1 MNEQTFDNSR
11 DNGNS
16 LSRSDSSNMILAEE
30 CPGFKY
36 YIPATRTRTGEP
48 QNIHESIKEGPPS
61 EGFHKD
67 FYWIVKVGDPSGE
80 TREPIQVT
88 ADLSVDDLG
97 EFSMGPLKISLPEQ
111 GPNGGSSGQSD
122 SASGKLPPGFYCA
135 TLSYDNIDYKKNA
148 NKAFLEFS
156 LNASPGKAVPEDN
169 EDNAGDCERDDCD
182 CQKGAQNENTT
193 QPGGEEGAPASRKIR
208 SAEWASSSGGK
219 NITATISKNN
229 MLWQANF
236 GTFRGMGGVP
246 GGMLEITAKNF
257 SETAWSIHSL
267 AYNHPMA
274 SRLEKPSGSSYIGQP
289 NTMVKVVS
297 GTSKHHYLIG
307 GDGNSIFGAGVSTG
321 TTTSARV
328 QYGSSGETSH
338 IEFKT
343 HTKSSTI
350 YSTVSGMPSSYN
362 TWSGKQISSSE
373 FARYLDI
380 VKAEDGS
387 LRQIWNL
394 WDGVANIENISENGY
409 SIALYLPNQVGVKDN
424 STGLYQLTGEPF
436 KSFDIGPNEE
446 RDRII
451 VTERAAGRPPYVVSW
466 WQAGGAWSM
475 SKGTGEDEIVTL
487 VEREE
492 LGGNRY
498 RLTAK
503 VKRGM
508 EGEVVSCTSE
518 TFSKTD
524 EGTQRNDKTMAYGSP
539 ISRKTT
545 YSYDDAG
552 RGNVVDKNASTKD
565 NIWSSGYDTHS
576 RPTVSY
582 EPWAGGTRKAIYTY
596 YKDGDFYDSDIDH
609 QRIALVKEGNATQYR
624 RINYKYSTV
633 NHVRRV
639 EKRTTALGSGKT
651 QFEATETWLGTA
663 PNPHAQGRIKFHRDI
678 NGVQTAYTYE
688 PNNSYGSLYKVT
700 KETQVSGKAV
710 HGQSTRQIRYV
721 SAQGNDMRIEDY
733 VLLSNGTWKL
743 VEAMDYEYDCENRW
757 IKRTRANGR
766 ITEREMMC
774 CGPLWERDEDGIL
787 TTYSYNTA
795 RQLVEVIRSA
805 TETTPEMI
813 TSYTRDA
820 MDRILETRVDIGP
833 MTTITRTS
841 YDLLGR
847 RVSYTDKLGRVT
859 TYSYSEDGLTTT
871 ETTPTGAT
879 LITRKHADG
888 TLLEQSGTGQR
899 HLIYMVEALKNGV
912 RTTISTPSPEGSAGI
927 VLSRET
933 VDGFG
938 QTVKKELPNTEG
950 GWIVTDYVYNEKGQ
964 KTQEQT
970 VGLAPILYDY
980 DTMGNLIRETVK
992 LDDSPTKLNSRITE
1006 WAVSFEDGSDGVYLK
1021 ETSTIYTPEGAPVR
1035 TSEISLISSTHATLA
1050 GKTVI
1055 RDTRGNEG
1063 VTWTEYST
1071 SAKRIIK
1078 RQTPASNTMA
1088 EDVLI
1093 DGFLISGTD
1102 LAGVAT
1108 THARIYTEHG
1118 LTLINTD
1125 VRGNATILEQDVA
1138 GRSVK
1143 VTNAM
1148 GGVTTTSY
1156 DPATGKPSFVT
1167 DALGNTVCFSYDCRG
1182 RKIAE
1187 YGTGVQPA
1195 LYAYDDADNVVSL
1208 TTFRAGEEAIVS
1220 DPTERTDGDTTT
1232 WRYDASTGLLLSKTY
1247 ADGTSANYEYDSMN
1261 RLERSINPRSL
1272 AAIRTYAPL
1281 TGELLSVICDDSST
1295 TQTPPVTYSYNY
1307 LGMPVSV
1314 SDGSGTR
1321 EFIYNQY
1328 NELEAEKMQGLVS
1341 CVLSNTRDSLG
1352 RAAGY
1357 SLLCGEETVQAV
1369 SYGYDT
1375 KGRLGNVSMDGLEA
1389 PFNYGYN
1396 VNHGLLETLS
1406 YPNTLKRWYTREEK
1420 RNLLIKVDYLRPGG
1434 QNYPAKVDYTY
1445 DILGR
1450 PMTKMDYFN
1459 TPNPDLTHNYTYNE
1473 RGELVADA
1481 MSRGGTYSYVYDN
1494 MGNRITGREGTADSS
1509 VYASNELNQY
1519 VSIIEGTQT
1528 PFLPEYDLE
1537 GNQTKVKTAT
1547 GEWSVT
1553 YNAFNQAIEFVQGE
1567 MRIECLYD
1575 YLHRRVEKSVY
1586 NGENLVSRKRFIYKD
1601 YLQIAELDAA
1611 NADETVLPILKKTY
1625 LWDPVETTATRILA
1639 MRNYDGMGSN
1649 PENLYFTHDRMKN
1662 AIALFGSKA
1671 GRRALYEY
1679 APYGAVIK
1687 AEGDMALVNPF
1698 RFSSEYHDDE
1708 LGMVYY
1714 NYRYLNPL
1722 DGRWINR
1729 DFVSVSGVINEYV
1742 FNDNF
1747 VSGYTDILGL
1757 SPDYKP
1763 YLCNGSTLPP
1773 SALGSSQTPSQPSY
1787 PKADDI
1793 LQNIDRKYDKNGD
1806 GEVDECF
1813 SEKFAKALEQ
1823 LANDPSVN
1831 NYNDFLQA
1839 LSDGSEKGDFV
1850 NQVSEKLAKDLN
1862 KEMKTGSKLFNNVDN
1877 LFNGDKDATLKRLMH
1892 GNTPR
1897 NQKNVGF
1904 KPEMAANGANN
1915 ARHFAWALHEGQLGA
1930 RAAQLM
1936 DFAESLIRSGAR
1948 QQECEAEVE
1957 SDRAAAGAAKD
1968 LSKVFKSH
1976 YFDKDTWNKN
1986 KSKIAD
1992 TWRKRFCQEK

>member
-16 LSRSDSSNMILAEE
+16 ISRSDSSNMILAEE
-30 CPGFKY
+30 YPGFKY

-80 TREPIQVT
+80 TREPVQVT

-122 SASGKLPPGFYCA
+122 SASGKLLPGFYCA

-182 CQKGAQNENTT
+182 CQKGSQNENTT

-321 TTTSARV
+321 TTTSARF
-328 QYGSSGETSH
+328 QYGSSGEPPH

-362 TWSGKQISSSE
+362 SWSGKQISSSE

-409 SIALYLPNQVGVKDN
+409 SIALYLPNQVGAKDN

-436 KSFDIGPNEE
+436 KSFNIGPNEE

-466 WQAGGAWSM
+466 WQTGGAWSM

-524 EGTQRNDKTMAYGSP
+524 EGTQRNDKTMAYGSS

-639 EKRTTALGSGKT
+639 EKRTTALGSDKT

-847 RVSYTDKLGRVT
+847 RVSYTDKLGR
-859 TYSYSEDGLTTT
+859 G
-871 ETTPTGAT
+871 
-879 LITRKHADG
+879 
-888 TLLEQSGTGQR
+888 
-899 HLIYMVEALKNGV
+899 
-912 RTTISTPSPEGSAGI
+912 
-927 VLSRET
+927 
-933 VDGFG
+933 
-938 QTVKKELPNTEG
+938 
-950 GWIVTDYVYNEKGQ
+950 
-964 KTQEQT
+964 
-970 VGLAPILYDY
+970 
-980 DTMGNLIRETVK
+980 
-992 LDDSPTKLNSRITE
+992 
-1006 WAVSFEDGSDGVYLK
+1006 
-1021 ETSTIYTPEGAPVR
+1021 
-1035 TSEISLISSTHATLA
+1035 
-1050 GKTVI
+1050 
-1055 RDTRGNEG
+1055 
-1063 VTWTEYST
+1063 
-1071 SAKRIIK
+1071 
-1078 RQTPASNTMA
+1078 
-1088 EDVLI
+1088 
-1093 DGFLISGTD
+1093 
-1102 LAGVAT
+1102 
-1108 THARIYTEHG
+1108 
-1118 LTLINTD
+1118 
-1125 VRGNATILEQDVA
+1125 
-1138 GRSVK
+1138 
-1143 VTNAM
+1143 
-1148 GGVTTTSY
+1148 TTS
-1156 DPATGKPSFVT
+1156 PSGRT
-1167 DALGNTVCFSYDCRG
+1167 IRG
-1182 RKIAE
+1182 
-1187 YGTGVQPA
+1187 
-1195 LYAYDDADNVVSL
+1195 
-1208 TTFRAGEEAIVS
+1208 
-1220 DPTERTDGDTTT
+1220 
-1232 WRYDASTGLLLSKTY
+1232 WR
-1247 ADGTSANYEYDSMN
+1247 
-1261 RLERSINPRSL
+1261 
-1272 AAIRTYAPL
+1272 
-1281 TGELLSVICDDSST
+1281 
-1295 TQTPPVTYSYNY
+1295 
-1307 LGMPVSV
+1307 
-1314 SDGSGTR
+1314 
-1321 EFIYNQY
+1321 
-1328 NELEAEKMQGLVS
+1328 
-1341 CVLSNTRDSLG
+1341 
-1352 RAAGY
+1352 
-1357 SLLCGEETVQAV
+1357 
-1369 SYGYDT
+1369 
-1375 KGRLGNVSMDGLEA
+1375 
-1389 PFNYGYN
+1389 
-1396 VNHGLLETLS
+1396 
-1406 YPNTLKRWYTREEK
+1406 
-1420 RNLLIKVDYLRPGG
+1420 
-1434 QNYPAKVDYTY
+1434 
-1445 DILGR
+1445 
-1450 PMTKMDYFN
+1450 
-1459 TPNPDLTHNYTYNE
+1459 
-1473 RGELVADA
+1473 RG
-1481 MSRGGTYSYVYDN
+1481 
-1494 MGNRITGREGTADSS
+1494 
-1509 VYASNELNQY
+1509 
-1519 VSIIEGTQT
+1519 
-1528 PFLPEYDLE
+1528 
-1537 GNQTKVKTAT
+1537 
-1547 GEWSVT
+1547 
-1553 YNAFNQAIEFVQGE
+1553 
-1567 MRIECLYD
+1567 C
-1575 YLHRRVEKSVY
+1575 
-1586 NGENLVSRKRFIYKD
+1586 
-1601 YLQIAELDAA
+1601 
-1611 NADETVLPILKKTY
+1611 
-1625 LWDPVETTATRILA
+1625 
-1639 MRNYDGMGSN
+1639 
-1649 PENLYFTHDRMKN
+1649 
-1662 AIALFGSKA
+1662 
-1671 GRRALYEY
+1671 
-1679 APYGAVIK
+1679 
-1687 AEGDMALVNPF
+1687 
-1698 RFSSEYHDDE
+1698 
-1708 LGMVYY
+1708 
-1714 NYRYLNPL
+1714 
-1722 DGRWINR
+1722 
-1729 DFVSVSGVINEYV
+1729 
-1742 FNDNF
+1742 
-1747 VSGYTDILGL
+1747 
-1757 SPDYKP
+1757 
-1763 YLCNGSTLPP
+1763 
-1773 SALGSSQTPSQPSY
+1773 
-1787 PKADDI
+1787 
-1793 LQNIDRKYDKNGD
+1793 
-1806 GEVDECF
+1806 
-1813 SEKFAKALEQ
+1813 
-1823 LANDPSVN
+1823 
-1831 NYNDFLQA
+1831 
-1839 LSDGSEKGDFV
+1839 
-1850 NQVSEKLAKDLN
+1850 
-1862 KEMKTGSKLFNNVDN
+1862 
-1877 LFNGDKDATLKRLMH
+1877 
-1892 GNTPR
+1892 
-1897 NQKNVGF
+1897 
-1904 KPEMAANGANN
+1904 
-1915 ARHFAWALHEGQLGA
+1915 
-1930 RAAQLM
+1930 
-1936 DFAESLIRSGAR
+1936 
-1948 QQECEAEVE
+1948 
-1957 SDRAAAGAAKD
+1957 
-1968 LSKVFKSH
+1968 
-1976 YFDKDTWNKN
+1976 
-1986 KSKIAD
+1986 
-1992 TWRKRFCQEK
+1992 